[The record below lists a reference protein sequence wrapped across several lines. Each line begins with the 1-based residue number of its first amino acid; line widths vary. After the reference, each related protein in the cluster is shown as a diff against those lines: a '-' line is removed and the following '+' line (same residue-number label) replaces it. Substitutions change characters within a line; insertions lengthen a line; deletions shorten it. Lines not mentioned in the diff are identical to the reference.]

1 MAKVIYI
8 PGKAENADIQE
19 LMKKVDIPTSF
30 GIVTTIQFLDE
41 VNKLEGY
48 TVLGQILGCN
58 IQSVKEANVE
68 SYLYI
73 GTGKFHPLNLAF
85 QQDKPVYTLNP
96 VTKEFSRI
104 TEEEVKKYNNRK
116 RGALLKFHAAKKIG
130 IIVSI
135 KSGQNQFNRA
145 LAFQKKLENKEAYIF
160 LCDNVQNME
169 NYNDIECWVN
179 TACTRIVEDELPVPL
194 INIRDIDSLN

>member
-1 MAKVIYI
+1 MSKVIYI
-8 PGKAENADIQE
+8 PGKAKNAGIKE
-19 LMKKVDIPTSF
+19 LMNKVNIPTSF

-41 VNKLEGY
+41 VNQLEGY
-48 TVLGQILGCN
+48 TILGQILGCN
-58 IQSVKEANVE
+58 TQSTKDSDVE

-73 GTGKFHPLNLAF
+73 GTGRFHPLNLAF

-96 VTKEFSRI
+96 ITKEFSKI
-104 TEEEVKKYNNRK
+104 SEEEVKRYNNRK

-145 LAFQKKLENKEAYIF
+145 LALKKKLENKEAYIF
-160 LCDNVQNME
+160 LCDNVRSME
-169 NYNDIECWVN
+169 DYNDIECWVN
-179 TACTRIVEDELPVPL
+179 TACTRIVEDELPVPM